1 MTLRLVSAGMAAVL
15 LLTGCAVSVGA
26 PTPDATQPT
35 VAPSPEPPASQPT
48 ESAAP
53 ATRTWTYELVDA
65 ATRPAEATSAQL
77 KGTADTYPDSTSLWV
92 GCEGTPDEVTLATNG
107 QYKRLFG
114 HLGLRA
120 DVPAGIVVH
129 TLVLVDGDP
138 VQNIQLD
145 SDDPAAVE
153 VNLVLTGAQQVVF
166 RSEAV
171 AGECGESAESY
182 VVLGDGYVE

>member
-35 VAPSPEPPASQPT
+35 VAPSPEPPASQPS

-77 KGTADTYPDSTSLWV
+77 KGTTDTYPDSTSLWA
-92 GCEGTPDEVTLATNG
+92 GCEGVPDEVTLAVNG